1 MTKTNIAAQT
11 SRDFFIPRIKE
22 SLAPA
27 RVPNGEMFWLV
38 NKCNAKFNHLR
49 RNHKVV
55 RESFMITT
63 GQDKHPGSVEEITSE
78 EFNRVSLAI
87 HNERTNNSYMLSFE
101 VKRKESE

>member
-1 MTKTNIAAQT
+1 MTNIAAQA

-22 SLAPA
+22 ALAPA

-49 RNHKVV
+49 RNHKVL
-55 RESFMITT
+55 RESFMLTS
-63 GQDKHPGSVEEITSE
+63 GQATHPGSVEVTTPE

-87 HNERTNNSYMLSFE
+87 HNERTNNSYILSFE